1 MIYMLVDFISFIYI
15 FGIIAR
21 RFKLMHACIK
31 EPLEKL
37 IEQTFAGN
45 IRYLLRQCDLHLYH
59 NSFMVESVQKT

>member
-1 MIYMLVDFISFIYI
+1 MLIDFISLVYI

-37 IEQTFAGN
+37 IDQTFAGN
-45 IRYLLRQCDLHLYH
+45 PYPLLRQCDLHLYH
-59 NSFMVESVQKT
+59 DSFMVETVQKT